1 MRFSFRMVAFVSLG
15 VMIGFF
21 PLALESQSLGVF
33 QSTADRQNYEIRER
47 GNTGLDI
54 YNQNGRIVASLD
66 KKKPTDAHFKGHT
79 EVLAT
84 NCPSNSGKIEVLDV
98 TPDRIRARV
107 ELPSGN
113 QRVCNMFFLNRWENF
128 DLIKQSNPAPA
139 TASVASTSGGVPV
152 PSVPAPSTS
161 NLVTRNG
168 FQYELQSCQ
177 REDRRIV
184 CHLSVINTTGNDDH
198 LTSGIVGYNNAAF
211 YIDQFGN
218 RVIVSLSQV
227 GNVPVGQNPLVIP
240 NLKMPMRLVFENTN
254 QQATQL
260 ARLTLP
266 VQNHAGLAQIE
277 FSNVPITNSD
287 QSPGGQPFSVT
298 RDGVTYTLKNCERAN
313 PNLVCTLDLTNSST
327 DRQIAWYPNQTYVI
341 DQLGNQLLASQMMLA
356 NKPVQGNVV
365 IPASAHEVLTVTFAG
380 ISTNAKEAVRFEL
393 GGNDGAPVTVQYQ
406 KVPISN

>member
-1 MRFSFRMVAFVSLG
+1 MRFSFRRVAFASLG
-15 VMIGFF
+15 VMIGFV
-21 PLALESQSLGVF
+21 PLALKSQSLGVF
-33 QSTADRQNYEIRER
+33 QSTADRQNYEVRER

-66 KKKPTDAHFKGHT
+66 KKKTSDAHFKGHT

-84 NCPSNSGKIEVLDV
+84 NCPSNSGKIEVLEV
-98 TPDRIRARV
+98 TSDRIRARV

-113 QRVCNMFFLNRWENF
+113 QRVCNMLFLNRWENF
-128 DLIKQSNPAPA
+128 DLIRQSG
-139 TASVASTSGGVPV
+139 SGSPPV
-152 PSVPAPSTS
+152 PPTPGPQPPPGPSST
-161 NLVTRNG
+161 NVVARNG

-184 CHLSVINTTGNDDH
+184 CHLSVTNTTGTDDH
-198 LTSGIVGYNNAAF
+198 LSNDYNGDSMGF

-218 RVIVSLSQV
+218 RAVVSLSQL
-227 GNVPVGQNPLVIP
+227 GNVSTNQNPLVIP
-240 NLKMPMRLVFENTN
+240 NLKMPIRLVFENTN

-260 ARLTLP
+260 ARLTMP
-266 VQNHAGLAQIE
+266 VRNHAGFAQVE
-277 FSNVPITNSD
+277 FSNVPITSPD
-287 QSPGGQPFSVT
+287 QRSGSFSVT

-380 ISTNAKEAVRFEL
+380 ISTSAKEAVRFEL